1 MRSRIDADRRLL
13 VSVFGPQEAREAVLG
28 GARIIDSEDPR
39 SALGTIKP
47 RRIMD
52 IADAVLATRR
62 DLPVQLSTNIGEDQL
77 LYRRAAGGLAIGKSP
92 YEMVGKAAQAALGV
106 AVSMGTAVHP
116 CPIVK
121 VGLDGM
127 GVGRLTDVLGEITA
141 TLRRADGLGR
151 TRVMSV
157 LFAQDLDLWDARK
170 TLPQVR
176 RALVG
181 LREYDPAA
189 PDAPDAF
196 DLAEHADALLG
207 DDGRPLFPDRRPDEA
222 ELKACGALPAAARG
236 THVTVNE
243 PFPHADHGLTRRRR
257 TDTEAIRAMVEAGA
271 AAGADAIMIDT
282 SILLK
287 VARIGLIST
296 ARSDE
301 LVDLDAHD
309 TDAHGL
315 PRTGILSLEEIRFF
329 VDLCHA
335 RGLEANLAGSVQSH
349 QAQQIWRLVPDL
361 DQLSARG
368 GVVAL
373 AHDPHHGTGAAT
385 RHDRVVRRAL
395 VAGIIPPE
403 QGGYLVVPE
412 HMTRSPKF
420 RTDLDELLTRH
431 PDLHV
436 HVHVADHYG
445 ALSALDRTAPDTP

>member
-1 MRSRIDADRRLL
+1 ML

-52 IADAVLATRR
+52 IADAVLAARR

-77 LYRRAAGGLAIGKSP
+77 LHRRAVNGLAVAKSQ
-92 YEMVGKAAQAALGV
+92 YERVGKAAQAALGV
-106 AVSMGTAVHP
+106 AVSMGTRVHP

-127 GVGRLTDVLGEITA
+127 GVDQLTDVLAEITA
-141 TLRRADGLGR
+141 TLRRADGLGQ

-181 LREYDPAA
+181 LREYDPAT
-189 PDAPDAF
+189 PDAPGAF
-196 DLAEHADALLG
+196 DLVEHADALLG
-207 DDGRPLFPDRRPDEA
+207 DDGRPLFPEHRPDEA

-236 THVTVNE
+236 THVTVSE
-243 PFPHADHGLTRRRR
+243 PFAHADHGLTRRRR
-257 TDTEAIRAMVEAGA
+257 TDTEAIRTMVEASA
-271 AAGADAIMIDT
+271 TAGADAIMIDT

-296 ARSDE
+296 AGSEE

-373 AHDPHHGTGAAT
+373 AHDPLRGTGAAT

-395 VAGIIPPE
+395 VSGITPPE
-403 QGGYLVVPE
+403 QGGHLVVPE
-412 HMTRSPKF
+412 HMTHSPKF
-420 RTDLDELLTRH
+420 RADLDELLTRH
-431 PDLHV
+431 PDLEV
-436 HVHVADHYG
+436 RVADQYG
-445 ALSALDRTAPDTP
+445 VLAALDSADPQNH

>member
-1 MRSRIDADRRLL
+1 MQNGRGADRRLL

-52 IADAVLATRR
+52 IADAVLAVRR

-77 LYRRAAGGLAIGKSP
+77 LYRRAGNGLAIAKSA
-92 YEMVGKAAQAALGV
+92 YETVGKAAQAALGV
-106 AVSMGTAVHP
+106 AVSMGVHVHP

-127 GVGRLTDVLGEITA
+127 GVDRLGDVLGEITT

-181 LREYDPAA
+181 LRAYDPATS
-189 PDAPDAF
+189 DASDAF
-196 DLAEHADALLG
+196 DLAEYADALLG
-207 DDGRPLFPDRRPDEA
+207 DDGNPLFPDRRPDGA
-222 ELKACGALPAAARG
+222 ELKARGALPAAARG
-236 THVTVNE
+236 THVTVSE

-257 TDTEAIRAMVEAGA
+257 TDAEAIRTMVEASA

-296 ARSDE
+296 AGSDE

-309 TDAHGL
+309 VDDHGL
-315 PRTGILSLEEIRFF
+315 PRTGILSLEEIRLF

-373 AHDPHHGTGAAT
+373 ARDPLGGTGAAT
-385 RHDRVVRRAL
+385 RHDRVVRRGL

-403 QGGYLVVPE
+403 QGGHLVVPE
-412 HMTRSPKF
+412 HMTHSPKF
-420 RTDLDELLTRH
+420 RTDLEALLARH
-431 PDLHV
+431 EGLDV
-436 HVHVADHYG
+436 RVADRYG
-445 ALSALDRTAPDTP
+445 DLSVLSAPGRPTD